1 MQAVRLF
8 FNSTFLLLM
17 SLAER
22 KIDNVFN
29 LSLNKL
35 HLLKF
40 FTERREKGCYV
51 CYKRTV
57 TRQYEAQK
65 KGKGEKKKLK
75 QSLHMA

>member
-22 KIDNVFN
+22 KIDKVFN

-35 HLLKF
+35 HLLRF
-40 FTERREKGCYV
+40 FTERREEGGYV
-51 CYKRTV
+51 WYKRTV
-57 TRQYEAQK
+57 TRQYETQK
-65 KGKGEKKKLK
+65 KGEREKK
-75 QSLHMA
+75 S